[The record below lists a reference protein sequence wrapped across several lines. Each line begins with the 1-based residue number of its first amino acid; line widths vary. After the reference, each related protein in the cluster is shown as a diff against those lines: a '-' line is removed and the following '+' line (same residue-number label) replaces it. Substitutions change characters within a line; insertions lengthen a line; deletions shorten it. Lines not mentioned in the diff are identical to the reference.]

1 MSPSTACTRD
11 FSVSPTQGAQTFSV
25 IIDGDLTTDGILIQ
39 SASTVPEPGSFALVA
54 AGLVGLGAVARR
66 RRQS

>member
-1 MSPSTACTRD
+1 MTVGSLEQ
-11 FSVSPTQGAQTFSV
+11 VS
-25 IIDGDLTTDGILIQ
+25 
-39 SASTVPEPGSFALVA
+39 VPEPGSFALVA